1 MKFSDSSSEVELRIH
16 IGGQDV
22 QNPRDI
28 SVDANLTSLAIRVQ
42 RPGSPTTLIES
53 NNLFDKIKP
62 DETIWYIDDDQ
73 AIVNLK
79 KHDPD
84 LKWHDIT
91 ESWESLAAG
100 STQLLKGT
108 SIYLVGDSTD
118 INQKV
123 ARELATGLGYIYG
136 FRTLTVNL
144 QLSAHH

>member
-1 MKFSDSSSEVELRIH
+1 MPLGCVRQVS
-16 IGGQDV
+16 
-22 QNPRDI
+22 
-28 SVDANLTSLAIRVQ
+28 AILDLQ
-42 RPGSPTTLIES
+42 SHLYIET

-73 AIVNLK
+73 LIVNLK
-79 KHDPD
+79 KHDPN
-84 LKWHDIT
+84 LKWPDIT

-123 ARELATGLGYIYG
+123 ARELATGLGVEYSRRHPNSIITEG
-136 FRTLTVNL
+136 NTLAAS
-144 QLSAHH
+144 QI